1 MERARNFDL
10 KVQIDLT
17 VSLCNKQGNVT
28 MVLKLA
34 FGNRNEQSL
43 IGDVLDQKKKDPGN
57 EGR

>member
-1 MERARNFDL
+1 
-10 KVQIDLT
+10 
-17 VSLCNKQGNVT
+17 

-43 IGDVLDQKKKDPGN
+43 IGDVLDQKNKDPGN